1 MMADGPYPESQQL
14 ASLREEVGRLLETGD
29 ADGLAMIY
37 QKILAIKDDDA
48 DAINGLGVL
57 DYLLQR
63 WSQAGE
69 RFQRAIELAPE
80 QAQYH
85 LNLAKVKFE
94 EKLYNEA
101 ERACRVA
108 LKLNPN
114 LHDARRHLSMALF
127 NLFKNEEALQEINQ
141 ALEAVP
147 DWPDALYLKG
157 LILNSAR
164 KYADSLAHFLRIT
177 ELQPTNAK
185 AWYAVALNLF
195 DDEQKA
201 SEGIRAMSRAIML
214 DPNNSEYY
222 KNYAHKLNSWSMY
235 SLSAEA
241 FHRAYLLKPGEDFT
255 LGYGIYNQLSVG
267 EWKHMDQFLKLAPA
281 QLSHGE
287 KVWEPFC
294 FKAVTHS
301 EQDQQRCARIYSADK
316 FPLRAGLIQASKRSP
331 RSKIRIG
338 YLAGEFRQHATSIL
352 MTGVFECHDR
362 NRFEVY
368 AFDNGWDDGGDLR
381 QRQNAAFH
389 KIIDISKVGDLEAA
403 RIIAENEID
412 ILIDLNGFF
421 GAARQ
426 AVFAFKPSPVQV
438 SYLGCPGTMGA
449 EYFDYLIADSWVIP
463 AASEIFYDEKIVRL
477 PHTYQANDLKRKVSE
492 RVFTRAEAG
501 LPAQGFVFCCF
512 NNNYKIQPETFS
524 QWMRILQKVEGSV
537 LWLFE
542 TSQASEVNLR
552 REAEKR
558 GVRSD
563 RLIFAKSLSASEHL
577 ARHRLADLFLD
588 TLPYNAHTTA
598 SDALWMG
605 LPLVTQVGTTFPGRV
620 AASLLSALG
629 VPELIT
635 HSPEAYEALAV
646 ELALTPSK
654 LKAIREKIISQRETA
669 PLFNTKLFTQHFE
682 QALEAM
688 YQRHQSGQP
697 PRAITIK

>member
-1 MMADGPYPESQQL
+1 MALDIYAEKFDFAVMLFESDQIGEAGRLCGQLLQERPDDAKVLGLHGIILAQQGDL
-14 ASLREEVGRLLETGD
+14 ASAIEPLRQAAEIDRHNPSAISNYGNILKDLGQLD
-29 ADGLAMIY
+29 LAIVQY
-37 QKILAIKDDDA
+37 QKAIAIDSRFA
-48 DAINGLGVL
+48 DAYYNLG
-57 DYLLQR
+57 
-63 WSQAGE
+63 
-69 RFQRAIELAPE
+69 I
-80 QAQYH
+80 AQG
-85 LNLAKVKFE
+85 
-94 EKLYNEA
+94 
-101 ERACRVA
+101 
-108 LKLNPN
+108 
-114 LHDARRHLSMALF
+114 
-127 NLFKNEEALQEINQ
+127 
-141 ALEAVP
+141 
-147 DWPDALYLKG
+147 LKG
-157 LILNSAR
+157 LYLE
-164 KYADSLAHFLRIT
+164 SLASFDSAIQLRPDRAQYYLNRGNTHQVLRNLDAALSDYSRVVVLLPDSIQGYVNRANLCHPALGDKGIQSDFEIALRLEPNSPEALHNFAQYLHATGKYEQAVQVLERLYEVSPDFALCDLLHCKSLVADWSHWDELLFELRVRLARQQAVARPFGLMGMLYSET
-177 ELQPTNAK
+177 EL
-185 AWYAVALNLF
+185 
-195 DDEQKA
+195 
-201 SEGIRAMSRAIML
+201 
-214 DPNNSEYY
+214 
-222 KNYAHKLNSWSMY
+222 
-235 SLSAEA
+235 
-241 FHRAYLLKPGEDFT
+241 
-255 LGYGIYNQLSVG
+255 
-267 EWKHMDQFLKLAPA
+267 LAGA
-281 QLSHGE
+281 RN
-287 KVWEPFC
+287 
-294 FKAVTHS
+294 FKT
-301 EQDQQRCARIYSADK
+301 RK

-688 YQRHQSGQP
+688 YQRHQSGRSP
-697 PRAITIK
+697 TAITINL